1 MTQSANHSFSV
12 DLGGLIDLLSEH
24 LYSGPEVYVR
34 ELMQNGVDAIR
45 ARQLWAGEQAGD
57 SDFAPELTFEIAGET
72 LTFTDNGVGL
82 TEDDIHTFL
91 ATIGR
96 SSKRD
101 NIELIGQFG
110 IGLLAAFLV
119 SDQIELTSRSAKGGD
134 PVRWLG
140 NADGSYTLETA
151 PTDTP
156 IGTRIVLKAREG
168 RAEYLL
174 PDKVA
179 GWAAEFGGLLPF
191 PVRVGDV
198 VVNENG
204 APWLDTAQGEDARR
218 AAVLAYGEGLLGAE
232 PLDFVDIKTEAGQV
246 RGVAFILPW
255 TPTLERRGQHRVY
268 VKHMLLSDEEEE
280 LTPRWAFFIRAVLD
294 AGALRPNAA
303 RDALRDD
310 ADLRAAREE
319 IAAQLRAYLVNL
331 SQNDPAKLKALIAL
345 HYLSIKALAAEDDE
359 FLQLFMPWLPF
370 ETSRGSLT
378 LPEYLA
384 LGDAERPEI
393 RFSGD
398 LNLYRQAAQL
408 SLAGGT
414 PIIRA
419 IYTYDSQLLA
429 RYAALEGGIRLT
441 QLTPE
446 DLVQEFAAL
455 SGEDLALTRTL
466 REVARDTL
474 APLDAEAR
482 VSRFEP
488 AELPALAFAHAGREV
503 ARTREKLG
511 GAGGGLWADLLG
523 DLSAGEN
530 QLSSEVHFN
539 LAHPVIQQAAQLPD
553 GPLLRRVLGMLYVQA
568 LLLGQ
573 HPLTN
578 RELSLLNGG
587 LSDLIADALAGAG
600 QGAGRA
606 SQLN

>member
-1 MTQSANHSFSV
+1 MTHSFSV

-45 ARQLWAGEQAGD
+45 ARQLQCGD
-57 SDFAPELTFEIAGET
+57 DFAPELSFAIDGET
-72 LTFTDNGVGL
+72 LTFTDNGIGL

-96 SSKRD
+96 SSKRG

-140 NADGSYTLETA
+140 NADGSYTLEAA
-151 PTDTP
+151 PAETP
-156 IGTRIVLKAREG
+156 IGTQIILKAREG

-174 PDKVA
+174 PEKVA
-179 GWAAEFGGLLPF
+179 SWAQDFGGLLPF
-191 PVRVGDV
+191 PVRVGEV

-204 APWLDTAQGEDARR
+204 APWLDTTGGETVRR
-218 AAVLAYGEGLLGAE
+218 AAVLEYGTELLGAE
-232 PLDFVDIKTEAGQV
+232 PLDFVDIKTEAGDV

-268 VKHMLLSDEEEE
+268 VKHMLLSDSEEE

-310 ADLRAAREE
+310 RDLSAAREE
-319 IAAQLRAYLVNL
+319 IAASLRAYLVNL
-331 SQNDPAKLKALIAL
+331 SEQDPAKLKAIIGL

-359 FLQLFMPWLPF
+359 FLELFMPWLPF

-384 LGDAERPEI
+384 LGSAEHPEI
-393 RFSGD
+393 RFSSD

-408 SLAGGT
+408 SLAGQT

-419 IYTYDSQLLA
+419 IYTYDSTLLA
-429 RYAALEGGIRLT
+429 RYAALHGGVRLT
-441 QLTPE
+441 QLTPN
-446 DLVQEFAAL
+446 DLVQDFGTL
-455 SGEDLALTRTL
+455 SAEELRQSQTL
-466 REVARDTL
+466 RAVARETL
-474 APLDAEAR
+474 APLDVDAR
-482 VSRFEP
+482 ISRFEP
-488 AELPALAFAHAGREV
+488 AELPALAFAHAGRDL
-503 ARTREKLG
+503 ARTREKIG
-511 GAGGGLWADLLG
+511 SGLWADLLG
-523 DLSAGEN
+523 DLDQSQEAG
-530 QLSSEVHFN
+530 SEVHFN
-539 LAHPVIQQAAQLPD
+539 IAHPLIVQAAQLPD

-573 HPLTN
+573 HPLTA

-600 QGAGRA
+600 GASAGRA